1 MASKVGTQHSPVT
14 RRATSRYAQM
24 VEIQDGIDE
33 ALEALAVAL
42 EDFLGDEDVDGRIPV
57 ALGFHRNP
65 VTPASNAFALSP
77 RAWE

>member
-1 MASKVGTQHSPVT
+1 MSDAAVSAFAEAWPFRPMREANPVA
-14 RRATSRYAQM
+14 RA
-24 VEIQDGIDE
+24 E